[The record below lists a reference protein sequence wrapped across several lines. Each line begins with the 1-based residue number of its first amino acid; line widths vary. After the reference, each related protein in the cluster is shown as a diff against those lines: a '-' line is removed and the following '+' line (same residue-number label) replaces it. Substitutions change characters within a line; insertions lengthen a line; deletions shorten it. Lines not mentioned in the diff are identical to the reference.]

1 MKELKI
7 NVPDGYEIDKEKST
21 FENIVFKKKSQL
33 PTRWSEKDYKGY
45 TQYEAHCYNEI
56 GIEFRYKT
64 LGQARASVALAKLSQ
79 LRDVYRQGWEPDWND
94 IDTQKWVIN
103 IHHSDIRVS
112 FCYATN
118 TFLSFQDGETA
129 MLFRDNFRSLIEEA
143 KPLMS

>member
-79 LRDVYRQGWEPDWND
+79 LRDVYRQGWKPDWDKEDYHYFIFFRRND
-94 IDTQKWVIN
+94 IRIEQ
-103 IHHSDIRVS
+103 
-112 FCYATN
+112 CYDERN
-118 TFLSFQDGETA
+118 FLSFQDRKTA
-129 MLFRDNFRSLIEEA
+129 ELFVQNFRDLIEEA